1 MAISEKM
8 STVNFLYQSFTRR
21 SVSHSQWLQWV
32 D

>member
-1 MAISEKM
+1 M
-8 STVNFLYQSFTRR
+8 SRVNFLPAQSFTWR

>member
-1 MAISEKM
+1 M
-8 STVNFLYQSFTRR
+8 STVNFLDQSFTRR